1 MAYDFT
7 LDMDRYGMLSLT
19 EKNVKLIGSM
29 LLVDSRYRDAF
40 RGVEGSAQQL
50 FKTYGITQER
60 YSVTEIVVTLN
71 EENATHLPVGDG
83 IRLTVDTICKID
95 DLEGRLKSGDAGLV
109 DEIAR
114 AVPGRYNASF
124 ASKYCTFASQYV
136 LDKDNFVI
144 YDSVIADVIPYYA
157 YYYLQENYLRRTR
170 SVWPEKIKSQDG
182 YDDYRKL
189 IKRIIAAAKEDTG
202 YDLSC
207 AEFDSTLWYYYKGN
221 DKTRIELIAEKMRE
235 LKGE

>member
-19 EKNVKLIGSM
+19 EKNVKLINSM
-29 LLVDSRYRDAF
+29 LLIDSRYRDAF

-60 YSVTEIVVTLN
+60 YRVTEIVVTLN

-136 LDKDNFVI
+136 LEKDNFVI

-182 YDDYRKL
+182 YDDYRML
-189 IKRIIAAAKEDTG
+189 IKRIIAASKEDTG

-221 DKTRIELIAEKMRE
+221 DKTRIELIAEKMRGI
-235 LKGE
+235 KGE